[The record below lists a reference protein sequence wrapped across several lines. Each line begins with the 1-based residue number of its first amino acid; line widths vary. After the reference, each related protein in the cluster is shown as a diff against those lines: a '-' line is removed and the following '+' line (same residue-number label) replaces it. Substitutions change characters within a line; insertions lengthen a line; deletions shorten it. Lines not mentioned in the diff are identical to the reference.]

1 MKAALIVSMGLL
13 ALGGCASQ
21 VVSIRTVPAQTPA
34 ADSAAAAANAAA
46 FADAVAAE
54 AAEAAASEP
63 ATGSPPEV
71 RNGPA
76 AAPLLTP
83 ADAPPMYTYDPW
95 ERFNRSAYRFNARFD
110 EAIFL
115 PVANTYR
122 RAPRPVRAGVHNFFG
137 NIAEI
142 DSVIN
147 YTLQWR
153 LKYGLRSLERLL
165 INSTI
170 GIGGL
175 FDVATK
181 LKLPGTP
188 TGFAT
193 TLAKWG
199 MHPGPYLVIPL
210 LGPSTLRDGVG
221 FLADYGAE
229 YGINVAGLY
238 RGNVSWG
245 LGTLN
250 AIDQRANI
258 DFRYYSGGSPF
269 EYETIRFL
277 YVRRRLIE
285 DAGLHAKER
294 PQKPAVDAP
303 AGK

>member
-1 MKAALIVSMGLL
+1 VRAAIL
-13 ALGGCASQ
+13 AGIIALTLGGCASQ
-21 VVSIRTVPAQTPA
+21 VASIRRVPDETPA
-34 ADSAAAAANAAA
+34 ADNAAAAANAAA
-46 FADAVAAE
+46 FAEAVAAE
-54 AAEAAASEP
+54 SANNSTPDAQN
-63 ATGSPPEV
+63 T
-71 RNGPA
+71 
-76 AAPLLTP
+76 APLLTP

-95 ERFNRSAYRFNARFD
+95 ERLNRFTYRFNARFD

-115 PVANTYR
+115 PVADVYR
-122 RAPRPVRAGVHNFFG
+122 RAPRPMRAGIHNFFG
-137 NIAEI
+137 NLTEI
-142 DSVIN
+142 DSIIN

-153 LKYGLRSLERLL
+153 LKYGLRSLERLA

-181 LKLPGTP
+181 LRLPGTP

-221 FLADYGAE
+221 YLADYGAG
-229 YGINVAGLY
+229 YGINVANLY
-238 RGNVSWG
+238 RGNISWG
-245 LGTLN
+245 LLVANG
-250 AIDQRANI
+250 IDQRANVN
-258 DFRYYSGGSPF
+258 FRYYSGGSPF

-285 DAGLHAKER
+285 DEGLHTKE
-294 PQKPAVDAP
+294 PVKKSEDEIP

>member
-1 MKAALIVSMGLL
+1 LAAERTVKAAALL
-13 ALGGCASQ
+13 SVLALTLGGCASQ
-21 VVSIRTVPAQTPA
+21 VISIRTVPDQTPA
-34 ADSAAAAANAAA
+34 ADNAAAAANAAA
-46 FADAVAAE
+46 FAEAVAAE
-54 AAEAAASEP
+54 SAENSPSEAHAAD
-63 ATGSPPEV
+63 
-71 RNGPA
+71 
-76 AAPLLTP
+76 APVLITP

-95 ERFNRSAYRFNARFD
+95 ERLNRFTYRFNARFD

-122 RAPRPVRAGVHNFFG
+122 RAPRPIRSGVHNFFG
-137 NIAEI
+137 NLAEI

-153 LKYGLRSLERLL
+153 LKYGLRSLERLV

-181 LKLPGTP
+181 LKLPGSP

-199 MHPGPYLVIPL
+199 MHPGPFLVIPL
-210 LGPSTLRDGVG
+210 IGPSTLRDGVG
-221 FLADYGAE
+221 FLGDYGTE

-238 RGNVSWG
+238 RGDLSWG

-250 AIDQRANI
+250 VIDQRANVN
-258 DFRYYSGGSPF
+258 FRYYSGGSPF

-285 DAGLHAKER
+285 DEGLHPKQPVRA
-294 PQKPAVDAP
+294 ATDAP

>member
-1 MKAALIVSMGLL
+1 MKAAVVLVIFAGM
-13 ALGGCASQ
+13 LGGCASQ
-21 VVSIRTVPAQTPA
+21 VLSIRAVPDQTPA
-34 ADSAAAAANAAA
+34 ADNAAAAANAAA
-46 FADAVAAE
+46 FA
-54 AAEAAASEP
+54 EAAAAESANE
-63 ATGSPPEV
+63 SPQQ
-71 RNGPA
+71 A
-76 AAPLLTP
+76 QDAPPPLTP
-83 ADAPPMYTYDPW
+83 ADAPSMYTYDPW
-95 ERFNRSAYRFNARFD
+95 ERLNRFTYRFNARFD

-115 PVANTYR
+115 PVANTYQ
-122 RAPRPVRAGVHNFFG
+122 RAPRPIRAGIHNFFG
-137 NIAEI
+137 NLAEI

-153 LKYGLRSLERLL
+153 LKYGWRSFTRLA

-221 FLADYGAE
+221 FLGDYGAE

-238 RGNVSWG
+238 RGTVSWG
-245 LGTLN
+245 LGTVN

-258 DFRYYSGGSPF
+258 NFRYYSGGSPF

-285 DAGLHAKER
+285 DEGLRAKE
-294 PQKPAVDAP
+294 PIKKPAVDVP

>member
-1 MKAALIVSMGLL
+1 VKAGVLTVIL
-13 ALGGCASQ
+13 AGVLEGCASQ
-21 VVSIRTVPAQTPA
+21 VLSIRTVPDQTPA
-34 ADSAAAAANAAA
+34 ADNAAAAANAAA
-46 FADAVAAE
+46 FAEAVAAE
-54 AAEAAASEP
+54 SSNSSAQEAQDAP
-63 ATGSPPEV
+63 
-71 RNGPA
+71 
-76 AAPLLTP
+76 PLLTP

-95 ERFNRSAYRFNARFD
+95 ERLNRFTYRFNARFD

-115 PVANTYR
+115 PVADTYR
-122 RAPRPVRAGVHNFFG
+122 RAPRPIRAGIHNFFG
-137 NIAEI
+137 NLAEI
-142 DSVIN
+142 DSIVN

-153 LKYGLRSLERLL
+153 LKYGWRSLTRLAV
-165 INSTI
+165 NSTI

-221 FLADYGAE
+221 FLADYGTE

-238 RGNVSWG
+238 RGDVSWG
-245 LGTLN
+245 LGTVN

-258 DFRYYSGGSPF
+258 NFRYYAGGSPF

-285 DAGLHAKER
+285 DQGLHAKE
-294 PQKPAVDAP
+294 PVKKSAGEVP

>member
-1 MKAALIVSMGLL
+1 MGGILL

-21 VVSIRTVPAQTPA
+21 AVSIRKVPDQTPA
-34 ADSAAAAANAAA
+34 ADSAAAAASAAA
-46 FADAVAAE
+46 FAEAIAAE
-54 AAEAAASEP
+54 SANATSAQVPGEEAA
-63 ATGSPPEV
+63 PP
-71 RNGPA
+71 
-76 AAPLLTP
+76 LTP

-95 ERFNRSAYRFNARFD
+95 ERFNRFAYRFNARFD

-122 RAPRPVRAGVHNFFG
+122 RAPGPVRAGVHNFFG

-153 LKYGLRSLERLL
+153 LKYGLRSVERFV
-165 INSTI
+165 INSTV

-181 LKLPGTP
+181 LKLPGTA

-221 FLADYGAE
+221 FLADYGTE
-229 YGINVAGLY
+229 YAINIAGFY
-238 RGNVSWG
+238 RGGLSWG
-245 LGTLN
+245 LGTIN
-250 AIDQRANI
+250 VVDQRANI
-258 DFRYYSGGSPF
+258 DFRYYSSGSPF

-277 YVRRRLIE
+277 FVRKRLIE
-285 DAGLHAKER
+285 DAGLHAKDR
-294 PQKPAVDAP
+294 PKPPPADAP

>member
-1 MKAALIVSMGLL
+1 VRAAVLAVLLAALLE
-13 ALGGCASQ
+13 GCASQ
-21 VVSIRTVPAQTPA
+21 VLSIRTVPDQTPA
-34 ADSAAAAANAAA
+34 ADNAAAAANAAA

-54 AAEAAASEP
+54 SANSSAQEAQNAP
-63 ATGSPPEV
+63 
-71 RNGPA
+71 
-76 AAPLLTP
+76 PLLTP

-95 ERFNRSAYRFNARFD
+95 ERLNRFTYRFNARFD

-115 PVANTYR
+115 PVADTYR
-122 RAPRPVRAGVHNFFG
+122 RAPGPIRAGIHNFFG
-137 NIAEI
+137 NLAEI

-153 LKYGLRSLERLL
+153 LKYGWRSLTRLA

-181 LKLPGTP
+181 FKLPGTP

-221 FLADYGAE
+221 FLGDYGAE

-245 LGTLN
+245 LGTVN

-258 DFRYYSGGSPF
+258 NFRYYSGGSPF

-285 DAGLHAKER
+285 DEGLHPKE
-294 PQKPAVDAP
+294 PVKKAADDVP

>member
-1 MKAALIVSMGLL
+1 MAAERAVKAAIPAMILAVLL
-13 ALGGCASQ
+13 QGCASQ
-21 VVSIRTVPAQTPA
+21 VLSIRTVPDQTPA
-34 ADSAAAAANAAA
+34 ADNAAAAANAAA
-46 FADAVAAE
+46 FA
-54 AAEAAASEP
+54 EAAAAESG
-63 ATGSPPEV
+63 AGSTQPPQDA
-71 RNGPA
+71 P
-76 AAPLLTP
+76 PLLRP
-83 ADAPPMYTYDPW
+83 ADAPPLYTYDPW
-95 ERFNRSAYRFNARFD
+95 ERLNRFTYRFNARFD

-115 PVANTYR
+115 PVADTYR
-122 RAPRPVRAGVHNFFG
+122 RAPRPIRAGIHNFFG
-137 NIAEI
+137 NLAEI

-153 LKYGLRSLERLL
+153 LKYGWRSLTRLA
-165 INSTI
+165 INSTL

-181 LKLPGTP
+181 LKLPGSP

-245 LGTLN
+245 LGAAN
-250 AIDQRANI
+250 AVDQRANI
-258 DFRYYSGGSPF
+258 DFRYYASGSPF

-285 DAGLHAKER
+285 DQGLHAKG
-294 PQKPAVDAP
+294 PVKKAAADVP

>member
-1 MKAALIVSMGLL
+1 MKWALLSGCIALG
-13 ALGGCASQ
+13 LGGCAST
-21 VVSIRTVPAQTPA
+21 VISIRRVPDQTPA
-34 ADSAAAAANAAA
+34 ADNAAAVASAKA

-54 AAEAAASEP
+54 SAPGSAGEAK
-63 ATGSPPEV
+63 
-71 RNGPA
+71 
-76 AAPLLTP
+76 AAPEPMPLLSP

-95 ERFNRSAYRFNARFD
+95 ERFNRFTYRFNARFD
-110 EAIFL
+110 EAVFL

-122 RAPRPVRAGVHNFFG
+122 RAPRPIRSGIHNFFG
-137 NIAEI
+137 NLAEI

-153 LKYGLRSLERLL
+153 LKYGLRSLERLA
-165 INSTI
+165 INTTI
-170 GIGGL
+170 GVGGL

-181 LKLPGTP
+181 LKLAGTP

-210 LGPSTLRDGVG
+210 LGPSTLRDGIG
-221 FLADYGAE
+221 FGADYGAE
-229 YGINVAGLY
+229 YGINPAGLY

-250 AIDQRANI
+250 AVDQRANI
-258 DFRYYSGGSPF
+258 NFRYYSSGSPF

-277 YVRRRLIE
+277 YVHRRLIE
-285 DAGLHAKER
+285 DQGLHSREPVK
-294 PQKPAVDAP
+294 KPAADAP